1 MLTHGGGGCF
11 VLACDW
17 SQDELI
23 LSEPRLQQE
32 NETFEDFSRRT
43 DTLAVRLGL
52 SVQDLPAV
60 TGFSRASLFAYRSG
74 KRPISSKSWRK
85 LEHAERL
92 AGISPAGQVA
102 AAENAGSSGNPKDP
116 PPQPGKKVS
125 SEMDP
130 LQTLQAQVAAIQ
142 ARLDATFSPIQK
154 IVSEFPM
161 EELISRMQAANAWPP
176 SPEDGKLS
184 PALLMLKYAPPTC
197 SIK

>member
-1 MLTHGGGGCF
+1 LTHGGGG
-11 VLACDW
+11 VELWACDW
-17 SQDELI
+17 SQAKSWTTSDN
-23 LSEPRLQQE
+23 LQGKSDSPEVFLDRFNQ
-32 NETFEDFSRRT
+32 
-43 DTLAVRLGL
+43 L
-52 SVQDLPAV
+52 SVQIGLSIVQCCKNA
-60 TGFSRASLFAYRSG
+60 GISRSLFYEIRDKNRAVSD
-74 KRPISSKSWRK
+74 KVWRK
-85 LEHAERL
+85 LERAERL

-161 EELISRMQAANAWPP
+161 AELISRMQAANAWPP

-184 PALLMLKYAPPTC
+184 PALLMLKYAPPT
-197 SIK
+197 